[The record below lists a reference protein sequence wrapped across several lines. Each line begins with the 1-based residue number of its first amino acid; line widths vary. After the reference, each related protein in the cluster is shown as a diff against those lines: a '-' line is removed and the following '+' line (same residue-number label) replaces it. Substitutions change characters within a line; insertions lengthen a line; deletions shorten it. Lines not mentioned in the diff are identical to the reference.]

1 MKEFI
6 SNQREKKDL
15 KEVKKVIPKKV
26 IAFVFIALLAIIII
40 IGIVI
45 YNHRFD
51 VRNYITVSYVG
62 ANDYASPEFSV
73 DKEGLKNA
81 LIGDKTDANVLSA
94 INSLVN
100 SIEVS
105 SEATD
110 LSNGDKFEINISYD
124 KSYEEAAGVKL
135 NLTKY
140 SIRVEGVS
148 SGTKISLFD
157 NIEVTFQGISP
168 EATVLITNNSEDE
181 YLQSLTF
188 EADKTTN
195 ISFGDTVIVSCKE
208 SYEDIARHGYLVDSL
223 EASYT
228 ADKLGEYINGVED
241 IDINVIN
248 EIVEESKKA
257 ITTKT
262 SDTTFRMLYKATAN
276 KDYLKQANVETASD
290 IKLVSKY
297 LLANGTN
304 GSDYNNILIL
314 IFSATISNESASETV
329 YFAFSYYNSYI
340 TVDNQFS
347 VIRSESN
354 DNYDVSTSL
363 ENLQNSLIN
372 SQKERYTVYEL
383 NN

>member
-15 KEVKKVIPKKV
+15 KEVKKVIPKKI

-40 IGIVI
+40 TGIVI

-262 SDTTFRMLYKATAN
+262 NDTTFRMLYKATAN

-304 GSDYNNILIL
+304 GSDYNNVLIL

-363 ENLQNSLIN
+363 ESLQNSLIN
-372 SQKERYTVYEL
+372 SQKERYMVYEL

>member
-26 IAFVFIALLAIIII
+26 IAFVFVALLAIIII

-314 IFSATISNESASETV
+314 IFSATISNESTSETV

-363 ENLQNSLIN
+363 ESLQNSLIN

>member
-6 SNQREKKDL
+6 SKKRENKDL
-15 KEVKKVIPKKV
+15 KEMKRVVPGKV
-26 IAFVFIALLAIIII
+26 IALVFIALIAVVMI
-40 IGIVI
+40 IGFII
-45 YNHRFD
+45 YNNRFD
-51 VRNYITVSYVG
+51 VRNYISVSYVG
-62 ANDYASPEFSV
+62 ANDYASPEFSL

-105 SEATD
+105 SDATD
-110 LSNGDKFEINISYD
+110 LSNGDKIEVYINYDSSYGD
-124 KSYEEAAGVKL
+124 AAGVKL

-140 SIRVEGVS
+140 SLRVDGIS

-168 EATVLITNNSEDE
+168 EATVLITNNASDE

-188 EADKTTN
+188 TADKTTN
-195 ISFGDTVIVSCKE
+195 ISFGDTVIVSCDQN
-208 SYEDIARHGYLVDSL
+208 YEDIARHGYLVDSL

-241 IDINVIN
+241 IDISVIN
-248 EIVEESKKA
+248 EIVEEAKSA
-257 ITTKT
+257 ITTET
-262 SDTTFRMLYKATAN
+262 NDTTFRMLYKASGN
-276 KDYLKQANVETASD
+276 KDYLKQANTETATD
-290 IKLVSKY
+290 ITLVSKY

-304 GSDYNNILIL
+304 GSDYNNVIILL
-314 IFSATISNESASETV
+314 FSAKISNQESSETV

-340 TVDNQFS
+340 SVDNQFDVVRNLS
-347 VIRSESN
+347 TE
-354 DNYDVSTSL
+354 NYEVSTNLDSL
-363 ENLQNSLIN
+363 VNSLIN
-372 SQKERYTVYEL
+372 SQKERYMVYEL
-383 NN
+383 SN